1 MNNHSP
7 QSFRNHPIPGE
18 AMMGFP
24 QDSVEAEKH
33 RLLMRAFDDWP
44 DDLAGQLLA
53 LKGLLQTLDV
63 LEEWP
68 HQSAD

>member
-1 MNNHSP
+1 
-7 QSFRNHPIPGE
+7 
-18 AMMGFP
+18 MMGFP

-63 LEEWP
+63 IEEWP
-68 HQSAD
+68 HQSID